1 MGPDRRNNAP
11 FAIIISVAIFG
22 FITIFLMFT
31 EPVNGQYLELNNHLA
46 NVKSKINN
54 IRFGSHSDKTR
65 MVIDLRNPTNLAYE
79 IYRNSKI
86 ILLKLPTA
94 RW

>member
-1 MGPDRRNNAP
+1 MGLDRRNNAP

-31 EPVNGQYLELNNHLA
+31 EPVNGQYLELNNHLT

-65 MVIDLRNPTNLAYE
+65 MVIDLRNPTNLA
-79 IYRNSKI
+79 
-86 ILLKLPTA
+86 
-94 RW
+94 